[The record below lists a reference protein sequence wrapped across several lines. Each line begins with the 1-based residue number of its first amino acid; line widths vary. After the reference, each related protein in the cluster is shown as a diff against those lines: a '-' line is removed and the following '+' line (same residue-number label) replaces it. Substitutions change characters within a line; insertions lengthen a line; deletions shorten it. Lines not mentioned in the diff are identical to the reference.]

1 MKKLIKLTF
10 LSTLMLLAVFSCK
23 DDGCVENTEILS
35 AQNIS
40 IGYSD
45 PAVDGCGWT
54 IMIGEEIYAPVNLS
68 EEYQV
73 DHATANIT
81 YEKLSTSK
89 PCALA
94 AEIPQIYL
102 HSIELVD

>member
-1 MKKLIKLTF
+1 MKNFFKLTF
-10 LSTLMLLAVFSCK
+10 LSILLLLAVAGCK
-23 DDGCVENTEILS
+23 DDGCVEEPEILS
-35 AQNIS
+35 AQNVS

-73 DHATANIT
+73 DNAKANIT